1 MFLLIEE
8 ELFGFKLGWRERIV
22 IDWKIR
28 SCACKMQARLFMGSV
43 TWTVQALNSLS
54 VKWSLLMTSREAYT
68 SELYEISFIWKS
80 LRPHMKEKCW
90 RKAEEISP
98 LLLSCLT
105 VLLLSVSL
113 CLCLT
118 HTQIARALWENLQ
131 GFNGLT
137 SIDLLPKIMPNV
149 LGSQTYLMHSTQD
162 R

>member
-28 SCACKMQARLFMGSV
+28 SCAYKMQARLLMGSV

-68 SELYEISFIWKS
+68 SELYKISFIWKS

-90 RKAEEISP
+90 RKAEVISQ
-98 LLLSCLT
+98 LLLSSPFAFCLS
-105 VLLLSVSL
+105 LSLSH
-113 CLCLT
+113 T
-118 HTQIARALWENLQ
+118 HSNIQGSMGESPGIQLPHLYRSCTKDNAKCVGFPDLPNALYT
-131 GFNGLT
+131 G
-137 SIDLLPKIMPNV
+137 
-149 LGSQTYLMHSTQD
+149 
-162 R
+162 

>member
-28 SCACKMQARLFMGSV
+28 SCAYKMQARLLMGSV

-68 SELYEISFIWKS
+68 SELYKISFIWKS

-90 RKAEEISP
+90 RKAEVISQ
-98 LLLSCLT
+98 LLLSL
-105 VLLLSVSL
+105 LLLSVSL

-118 HTQIARALWENLQ
+118 HTQISRALWENLQ
-131 GFNGLT
+131 GFNCLT
-137 SIDLLPKIMPNV
+137 SIDLVPKIMPNV